1 MVTNRLIIA
10 AAAAGWVLSGFL
22 VLSPGSST
30 GDVQTEIERL
40 RQAVETNAADRDA
53 LAAELERVK
62 DQHQDLQHIQKQIAA
77 ATQELRHLEYLR
89 ARVSGEIDVMRPQ
102 PSRASSQASP
112 AAGAPE
118 PPVVD
123 SPSLSKDD
131 ISNAQEALTRLGYGT
146 LKADGVLGPGTRRAI
161 EAFQQRQGLPITG
174 QLEADTL
181 RAIRDSRASARL

>member
-10 AAAAGWVLSGFL
+10 AAVAGWALFGFS
-22 VLSPGSST
+22 VVGPGSSEA
-30 GDVQTEIERL
+30 DVQTEIGRL
-40 RQAVETNAADRDA
+40 RQAAEKNFADREA
-53 LAAELERVK
+53 LTAELERLK
-62 DQHQDLQHIQKQIAA
+62 DEHKDLQHIQKQIAA

-89 ARVSGEIDVMRPQ
+89 GRISGEIDVMRPQ
-102 PSRASSQASP
+102 PSQASSQAST

-161 EAFQQRQGLPITG
+161 QSFQQRQGLPVTG
-174 QLEADTL
+174 RLEADTL
-181 RAIRDSRASARL
+181 RALRDGRASARL